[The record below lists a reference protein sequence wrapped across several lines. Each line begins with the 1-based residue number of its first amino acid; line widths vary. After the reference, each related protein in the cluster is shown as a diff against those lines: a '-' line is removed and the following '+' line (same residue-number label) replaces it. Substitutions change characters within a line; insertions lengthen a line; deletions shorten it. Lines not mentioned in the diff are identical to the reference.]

1 MNSLAK
7 WVLTVAVSAALGA
20 AGYAWYA
27 RQAAPAA
34 APAANEAAGAGER
47 RILYWYDPMVP
58 QHRFDKPGKSPFM
71 DMDLV
76 PRYADEDQGGS
87 VSIDPRTL
95 QNIGVRTA
103 PVESGRLEAVLEAPG
118 IVRLDETRSVAVQS
132 RVAGYIESQPVRTL
146 NQAVSRG
153 QILFS
158 LTSPEL
164 IAAQQELLLARKAG
178 DVPLVAA
185 ARERLELLGMAREA
199 IERVESGGEPVRRVP
214 VAAPESGIVTELAAR
229 PGMSVMAGAPLATI
243 SGLGTV
249 WVIAEVPEL
258 EAGAVAPGRKA
269 TMEFAALPGQ
279 SFEGSVDYLY
289 PEIAGEA
296 RTLRARIPLANPKGQ
311 LKPGMLA
318 RVRFGAKAR
327 SERLL
332 VPSEALIETGRRT
345 VVIVAEGEGRFAP
358 VEVRTGAE
366 AGDRTEIL
374 EGLKAGQKV
383 VVSGQFLIDSEASL
397 KGALARLES
406 APAAA
411 PARVEAHRG
420 RGRIN
425 SVDREAGKLNI
436 SHGPVESLSMPGMT
450 MNFPVEDRA
459 LLDQAKPG
467 EEIEFEFRVEGA
479 DFVITGVTPRKPK

>member
-1 MNSLAK
+1 
-7 WVLTVAVSAALGA
+7 
-20 AGYAWYA
+20 
-27 RQAAPAA
+27 
-34 APAANEAAGAGER
+34 
-47 RILYWYDPMVP
+47 
-58 QHRFDKPGKSPFM
+58 
-71 DMDLV
+71 
-76 PRYADEDQGGS
+76 
-87 VSIDPRTL
+87 
-95 QNIGVRTA
+95 
-103 PVESGRLEAVLEAPG
+103 
-118 IVRLDETRSVAVQS
+118 
-132 RVAGYIESQPVRTL
+132 
-146 NQAVSRG
+146 
-153 QILFS
+153 
-158 LTSPEL
+158 
-164 IAAQQELLLARKAG
+164 
-178 DVPLVAA
+178 
-185 ARERLELLGMAREA
+185 
-199 IERVESGGEPVRRVP
+199 
-214 VAAPESGIVTELAAR
+214 
-229 PGMSVMAGAPLATI
+229 
-243 SGLGTV
+243 
-249 WVIAEVPEL
+249 
-258 EAGAVAPGRKA
+258 
-269 TMEFAALPGQ
+269 
-279 SFEGSVDYLY
+279 

-459 LLDQAKPG
+459 LLDRAKPG